1 MKLYIDLWNSRGLMP
16 VVFAQLLARFPYGMM
31 VLAVVMH
38 VENSFNSYAI
48 AGIALGADTV
58 ASAING
64 PIMGRLIGRFG
75 IFKVVLPGALVAI
88 AATLLMAFTPFAA
101 WWVILLAAII
111 GFATPPI
118 QTAARLVYPRLVK
131 PELQSGIF
139 ALDATSQELIWIL
152 GPVIAT
158 FAAAQVS
165 TVFALVLMAGIQA
178 VGVALFLSNRDVLAV
193 KPEQTKAKIGHVM
206 KNRSVIVLVIL
217 GSALVASFSGLEI
230 ATVAVLDKTVAGI
243 VIGIFS
249 IGSILGGLLFGH
261 RNKSKWA
268 LAVFFTFVFAGYTLA
283 MINPSNPIWLS
294 LCWLV
299 GGLAVAPILGTVN
312 NMISIATHDADTPE
326 AYGWLNTGQLLGYA
340 VAAVAVGFLIDQ
352 VAPAAGFWVA
362 IGFSFIGLCVSLI
375 SVESLPKLP
384 SAH

>member
-1 MKLYIDLWNSRGLMP
+1 MKMYVDLWKSRGLMP

-38 VENSFNSYAI
+38 VEHNFNSYAI

-64 PIMGRLIGRFG
+64 PIMGRLIGRHG
-75 IFKVVLPGALVAI
+75 IFRVVLPTAIVAI
-88 AATLLMAFTPFAA
+88 VATLLLAFTPFAA

-111 GFATPPI
+111 GAATPPI

-131 PELQSGIF
+131 PELQSSIF

-165 TVFALVLMAGIQA
+165 TVFALVLMGAIQI
-178 VGVALFLSNRDVLAV
+178 VGVSLFLANKDVLAV
-193 KPEQTKAKIGHVM
+193 RVAPTETKMGHVM
-206 KNRSVIVLVIL
+206 KNRAVIIMITL

-230 ATVAVLDKTVAGI
+230 ATVAVLDKGLAGI

-249 IGSILGGLLFGH
+249 VGSIFGGLLLGH
-261 RNKSKWA
+261 RNTSKWA
-268 LAVFFTFVFAGYTLA
+268 LSIFFTLVFAGYALA
-283 MINPSNPIWLS
+283 MVNPGNPVWLA
-294 LCWLV
+294 LCFLV

-312 NMISIATHDADTPE
+312 AMISIATHDADTPE

-352 VAPAAGFWVA
+352 IAPAAGFWVA
-362 IGFSFIGLCVSLI
+362 IGFSFIGLCVSLV
-375 SVESLPKLP
+375 SVNSMPKLP
-384 SAH
+384 SAK

>member
-1 MKLYIDLWNSRGLMP
+1 
-16 VVFAQLLARFPYGMM
+16 
-31 VLAVVMH
+31 
-38 VENSFNSYAI
+38 
-48 AGIALGADTV
+48 
-58 ASAING
+58 
-64 PIMGRLIGRFG
+64 
-75 IFKVVLPGALVAI
+75 
-88 AATLLMAFTPFAA
+88 
-101 WWVILLAAII
+101 
-111 GFATPPI
+111 
-118 QTAARLVYPRLVK
+118 LVYPKLVK

-178 VGVALFLSNRDVLAV
+178 VGVALFLSNKDVLAV

-206 KNRSVIVLVIL
+206 KNPSVIVLVIL

-268 LAVFFTFVFAGYTLA
+268 LAVFFTFVFAGYALA
-283 MINPSNPIWLS
+283 MVNPSNPIWLS

-312 NMISIATHDADTPE
+312 NMISVATHDADTPE

>member
-1 MKLYIDLWNSRGLMP
+1 MKMYVDLWKTRGLMP

-38 VENSFNSYAI
+38 VEHNFKSYAI

-64 PIMGRLIGRFG
+64 PIMGRLIGRHG
-75 IFKVVLPGALVAI
+75 IFKVVLPTAIVAI
-88 AATLLMAFTPFAA
+88 VATLLLAFTPFAA

-111 GFATPPI
+111 GAATPPI

-131 PELQSGIF
+131 PELQSSIF

-158 FAAAQVS
+158 FAAAQIS
-165 TVFALVLMAGIQA
+165 TVFALVLMVAIQI
-178 VGVALFLSNRDVLAV
+178 VGVSLFLANKDVLAV
-193 KPEQTKAKIGHVM
+193 RVAPTETKIGHVM
-206 KNRSVIVLVIL
+206 KNRVVIIMITL

-230 ATVAVLDKTVAGI
+230 ATVAVLEKGLAGI

-249 IGSILGGLLFGH
+249 VGSILGGLLLGH
-261 RNKSKWA
+261 RNTSKWS
-268 LAVFFTFVFAGYTLA
+268 LAIFFSLVFAGYTLA
-283 MINPSNPIWLS
+283 MVNPADPFWLS
-294 LCWLV
+294 LCFLL

-312 NMISIATHDADTPE
+312 AMISVATRDADTPE

-352 VAPAAGFWVA
+352 IAPASGFWVA
-362 IGFSFIGLCVSLI
+362 IGFSFIGMCVSLI
-375 SVESLPKLP
+375 SVNSMPKLP
-384 SAH
+384 SAK